1 VNGFVTTQRFGTTF
15 DVPIALP
22 QTELRRGRYINCG
35 QIRLTLGQIMRVRC
49 LNLHLVSIITATA
62 LPDIF
67 STSLGIVSA
76 GIYLSPMMCSSACLL
91 TMQAPGVMSMNSFSY
106 KDYATPGI
114 YYFTVSNNTTNV
126 DITVALTGAVKLL
139 NYG

>member
-1 VNGFVTTQRFGTTF
+1 MNGFVTTQRYGTTF
-15 DVPIALP
+15 DVPICLP

-35 QIRLTLGQIMRVRC
+35 QIRLTLGQVLRIRC
-49 LNLHLVSIITATA
+49 LNLHFVNVITATA

-76 GIYLSPMMCSSACLL
+76 GVYLSPMMSSSSCLL
-91 TMQAPGVMSMNSFSY
+91 TANSPGVFSVNSFAY
-106 KDYATPGI
+106 KEYRSPGL
-114 YYFTVSNNTTNV
+114 YYFTVSNNTTNIDV
-126 DITVALTGAVKLL
+126 SVALTGVIKLL